1 MQQDRHYQFVGVSAV
16 TKNIQQKF
24 SWLNPNLEV
33 RSAGGGDYKSMFARM
48 ATKAGERLVIF
59 GGEVFPVVEQIGDY
73 GIQIDEDFVI
83 NGVSVHSGDYYEDTF
98 FFNHSC
104 EPNAGIKGQIFLVA
118 MRDIA
123 VDEEVTFDY
132 AMCLHETKGAPP
144 YRMECLCG
152 RTNCR
157 KVITDNDYKIK
168 ELQKKYD
175 GYFSWYLQDK
185 IDRLKKRNATRNGS
199 KQS

>member
-1 MQQDRHYQFVGVSAV
+1 V
-16 TKNIQQKF
+16 I
-24 SWLNPNLEV
+24 
-33 RSAGGGDYKSMFARM
+33 
-48 ATKAGERLVIF
+48 AGERLAIF
-59 GGEVFPVVEQIGDY
+59 GGRVFPVVEEVGDY
-73 GIQIDEDFVI
+73 ALQIDEDFVI
-83 NGVSVHSGDYYEDTF
+83 DGVSVNSGEFYEDTF

-123 VDEEVTFDY
+123 EGQEVTFDY
-132 AMCLHETKGAPP
+132 AMCLHETKGAPL

-157 KVITDNDYKIK
+157 GVITDNDWKLP

-175 GYFSWYLQDK
+175 GFFSWYLQEK
-185 IDRLKKRNATRNGS
+185 INAMKGRRNS
-199 KQS
+199 